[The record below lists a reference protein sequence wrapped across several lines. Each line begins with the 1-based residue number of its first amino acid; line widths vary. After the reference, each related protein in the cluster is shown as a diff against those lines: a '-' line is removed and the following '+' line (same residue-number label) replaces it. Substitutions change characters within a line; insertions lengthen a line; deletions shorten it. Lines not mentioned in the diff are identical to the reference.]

1 MFPGAAVDAA
11 TRKAIASLRDSRANW
26 SSDELGILIEV
37 AKGSPTQRALRMV
50 DALAPNSS
58 ITALLHAG
66 GADREIRIVEGV

>member
-37 AKGSPTQRALRMV
+37 AKARRRKGRFAWSTRWRL
-50 DALAPNSS
+50 
-58 ITALLHAG
+58 TAQ
-66 GADREIRIVEGV
+66 